1 MKMKELLA
9 LKEHVD
15 TLNFIFIFQKK
26 TERRG
31 IKQV

>member
-1 MKMKELLA
+1 MKVKELLA

-26 TERRG
+26 EGRG